1 MHSRLA
7 LANHIA
13 NRDPGS
19 ILELM
24 FQQDPVRV
32 RRGFFTEDELWDYK
46 QDIPSPSKGNE
57 GQWAGIAADVL
68 AFHNHK
74 GGVLIFGIRNSDFRF
89 TGATSGIDTKL
100 FNDKIRRYVEDRFLV
115 SFSREAIQ
123 FDQRYLGLAVI
134 PPRRSSVVLSAAASP
149 PVNGRTILREGDL
162 CMRIGDE
169 TRIRRGM
176 EAFTLTTS
184 SSLTEATL
192 DPHRMKLA
200 TPATA
205 KIGDTVWVTWDSKAS
220 ADRGVRGIYPEPQV
234 GTITNMNRGVVSV
247 YFVYEEDGEYDG
259 PLQENIAIDLETG
272 LDLLYGGVVTSIDL
286 TKPRL

>member
-1 MHSRLA
+1 MHSQLA
-7 LANHIA
+7 LVNHIA

-24 FQQDPVRV
+24 FEQDPVRV

-57 GQWAGIAADVL
+57 IQWAGIAADVL

-89 TGATSGIDTKL
+89 TGATSAIDTKL

-134 PPRRSSVVLSAAASP
+134 PPRRSSVVLSAATSP
-149 PVNGRTILREGDL
+149 PCERSHNPQRGRSLYAY
-162 CMRIGDE
+162 
-169 TRIRRGM
+169 RG
-176 EAFTLTTS
+176 
-184 SSLTEATL
+184 
-192 DPHRMKLA
+192 
-200 TPATA
+200 
-205 KIGDTVWVTWDSKAS
+205 
-220 ADRGVRGIYPEPQV
+220 
-234 GTITNMNRGVVSV
+234 
-247 YFVYEEDGEYDG
+247 
-259 PLQENIAIDLETG
+259 
-272 LDLLYGGVVTSIDL
+272 
-286 TKPRL
+286 

>member
-1 MHSRLA
+1 
-7 LANHIA
+7 
-13 NRDPGS
+13 
-19 ILELM
+19 M
-24 FQQDPVRV
+24 FEQDPVRV

-46 QDIPSPSKGNE
+46 QDIPSAGKGQE
-57 GQWAGIAADVL
+57 IPWAGIAADVL

-89 TGATSGIDTKL
+89 TGATSMIDTKL
-100 FNDKIRRYVEDRFLV
+100 FNDKIRRYVEDRLLV

-134 PPRRSSVVLSAAASP
+134 PPRRSSVVLSAATSP

-162 CMRIGDE
+162 CMRVGDE

-176 EAFTLTTS
+176 EAFTLTPS

-192 DPHRMKLA
+192 DPLRMKLA

-205 KIGDTVWVTWDSKAS
+205 KVGETVWVTWDSKAS
-220 ADRGVRGIYPEPQV
+220 ADRGVRGIYPDPQI
-234 GTITNMNRGVVSV
+234 GTITNLSRSVVSV

-272 LDLLYGGVVTSIDL
+272 LDLLYGGVVTSIDS
-286 TKPRL
+286 TQPRL